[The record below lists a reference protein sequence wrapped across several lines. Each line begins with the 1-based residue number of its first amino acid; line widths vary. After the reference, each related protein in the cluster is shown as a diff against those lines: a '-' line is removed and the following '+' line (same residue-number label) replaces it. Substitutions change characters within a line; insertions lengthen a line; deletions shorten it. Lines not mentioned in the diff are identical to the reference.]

1 VRRLHKVRT
10 WEATRLDERGST
22 LIEVLVAALVLTT
35 GVIAAAQ
42 LVSIATL
49 SNVSAR
55 TTTTAVILAGQKAEQ
70 LRALAGAMLLP
81 SPPAS
86 LQQNTPGFVEH
97 LDARG
102 IVVGVGS
109 QAPPASVYTRR
120 WTVEPRASGPGGLVL
135 ARVLVTPHRDRGRAD
150 AIPGARL
157 PGEATHVTII
167 TRRAAP

>member
-86 LQQNTPGFVEH
+86 LKRPTSMYTLPRRK
-97 LDARG
+97 LRSSR
-102 IVVGVGS
+102 I
-109 QAPPASVYTRR
+109 ASGTLPLMRCSAV
-120 WTVEPRASGPGGLVL
+120 RAS
-135 ARVLVTPHRDRGRAD
+135 RGWSFWK
-150 AIPGARL
+150 
-157 PGEATHVTII
+157 
-167 TRRAAP
+167 